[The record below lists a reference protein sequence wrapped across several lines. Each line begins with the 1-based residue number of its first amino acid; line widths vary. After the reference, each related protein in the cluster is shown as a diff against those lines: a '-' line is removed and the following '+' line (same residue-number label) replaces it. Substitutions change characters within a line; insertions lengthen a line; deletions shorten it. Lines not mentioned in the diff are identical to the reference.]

1 MGGDEG
7 KNPEVRWRFRTAR
20 PPRPALVCAGLGA
33 CSVLRGAQPEPGLR
47 GAARRYAELP
57 SAEVPRGAAPGRRVS
72 AELRGGVKS
81 ISVRDEKSQGVLSLS
96 LSPPPSTPEPPLP
109 APPAAVFHPTGS
121 CNGVEHLSN
130 NEVNRSA
137 QTLH

>member
-57 SAEVPRGAAPGRRVS
+57 SAEVPRGAASGRGVS

-96 LSPPPSTPEPPLP
+96 LSLPPPPFLFFNYYYFLCYWKMLLIQRN
-109 APPAAVFHPTGS
+109 VH
-121 CNGVEHLSN
+121 VQ
-130 NEVNRSA
+130 R
-137 QTLH
+137 